1 MVSVKGRKIRK
12 AVVVKK
18 PSVSLAN
25 RILKK
30 KKTKIL
36 KNTKK
41 KSQ

>member
-25 RILKK
+25 RIQKK
-30 KKTKIL
+30 KKASNCHAQWNVT
-36 KNTKK
+36 
-41 KSQ
+41 